1 MDKIYPDQ
9 IALILVTFSREVLL
23 RKVLS
28 RIQSFSWSY
37 SRFVIVDNASED
49 GSSEVLEEFRE
60 SLGLEI
66 ISLSENIGHG
76 AGLAQGL
83 RRLKEL
89 GEKPDYVV
97 FLEDDSFPQ
106 ADYLDFLIESIQK
119 HSFSLI
125 SSGGY
130 LVKLGKRINLVP
142 KNGEVLQADFGLFDG
157 AIAKFDDLMKVGFP
171 VEDWFMMVDDFEYCY
186 RIRKAGFAIGV
197 MNNPHVEILHEGWA
211 GTTSSSP
218 LWRSYY
224 QSRNFI
230 HFVKAHLSWFTFWDA
245 LILNSKRLVGGVF
258 VKNGWEMTKFR
269 LMGFRAGLQ
278 GKKGRSL
285 NLKTLREVN

>member
-1 MDKIYPDQ
+1 M
-9 IALILVTFSREVLL
+9 VTFNRSSHVRQI
-23 RKVLS
+23 LS
-28 RIQSFSWSY
+28 RIQSFSWTY
-37 SRFVIVDNASED
+37 SRFVIIKNGSED
-49 GSSEVLEEFRE
+49 GTQEVLEVYSK

-66 ISLSENIGHG
+66 ISLTENIGHG

-83 RRLKEL
+83 RRLHQE
-89 GEKPDYVV
+89 GDRPDYVV

-106 ADYLDFLIESIQK
+106 ADYLNYLIEAIQK
-119 HSFSLI
+119 NSFTLI

-130 LVKLGKRINLVP
+130 RVKLGKRINLSP
-142 KNGEVLQADFGLFDG
+142 KIGEVLDADFGLFDG
-157 AIAKFDDLMKVGFP
+157 AIAKFGHLMQVGLP

-186 RIRKAGFAIGV
+186 RIKKAGFTIGV
-197 MNNPHVEILHEGWA
+197 MHNPYLEIRHEGWA
-211 GTTSSSP
+211 GTTSASP

-224 QSRNFI
+224 QSRNFV
-230 HFVKAHLSWFTFWDA
+230 HFVQAHFSWFTFWDA

-258 VKNGWEMTKFR
+258 VKNGLKLTKYR

-285 NLKTLREVN
+285 NLNTLREEN